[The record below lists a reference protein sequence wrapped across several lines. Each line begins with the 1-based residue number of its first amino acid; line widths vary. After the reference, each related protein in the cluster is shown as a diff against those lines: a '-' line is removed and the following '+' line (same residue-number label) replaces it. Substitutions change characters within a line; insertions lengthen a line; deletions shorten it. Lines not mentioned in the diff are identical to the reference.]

1 MASSPTE
8 EPLRLGI
15 LGAARIT
22 SLSVVAPAAA
32 TGNRLVAVA
41 ARDAAR
47 AESFAAEHGIE
58 RVLQSY
64 ADVLADP
71 DVEAV
76 YNPLP
81 NAFHAEWNV
90 RAAEA
95 GKHVL
100 AEKPSALDAAE
111 ARRVRDAVH
120 ASGVVFMEAFHYP
133 YHPLFQR
140 VCTLLTEDAVGQ
152 VQRIEAVLRM
162 AAPPDEDPRWSR
174 ELGGGATMDL
184 GCYALSCARLL
195 GRFAGGEPR
204 VVAAR
209 ADVRAGHPGV
219 DERLFADLS
228 FPSGATGLA
237 GSDMDSADRDMSLT
251 VIGSTGEL
259 VVPMFAVPH
268 EDDALVLCRDGQPE
282 VVEHLG
288 TRTSYTYQLEAFAS
302 AVRYGTPVLTDADWS
317 VGNAELVD
325 AAYAASGLRADA
337 TVRGQR
343 ASGRSRRGR

>member
-1 MASSPTE
+1 MAGPSPVD
-8 EPLRLGI
+8 PLRLGI

-22 SLSVVAPAAA
+22 SLSVVEPARA
-32 TGNRLVAVA
+32 TGHRLVAVA
-41 ARDAAR
+41 ARDADR

-58 RVLQSY
+58 RVLSSY

-81 NAFHAEWNV
+81 NAFHAEWNI

-133 YHPLFQR
+133 YHPLVQR
-140 VCTLLTEDAVGQ
+140 VCGLLEAGAVGA
-152 VQRIEAVLRM
+152 VQRVEAVLRM
-162 AAPPDEDPRWSR
+162 PAPPDDDPRWSR

-184 GCYALSCARLL
+184 GCYALSCVRLL

-209 ADVRAGHPGV
+209 ADERPGRPGV

-237 GSDMDSADRDMSLT
+237 GSDMASADRDMSLT
-251 VIGSTGEL
+251 VRGTAGEL
-259 VVPMFAVPH
+259 VVPMFPVPH
-268 EDDALVLCRDGQPE
+268 EGDTLVLRHDGEVE

-302 AVRYGTPVLTDADWS
+302 AVRERTSVLTDADWS
-317 VGNAELVD
+317 VGNAEIID
-325 AAYAASGLRADA
+325 AAYEASGLRAGA
-337 TVRGQR
+337 AVRG
-343 ASGRSRRGR
+343 